1 MADITYKILPPH
13 ISTKEQQGDLLS
25 KLNDL
30 IDKYYA
36 YHDIVPVNDWD
47 TNDPTKYLSA
57 NMGRVLKEYVDSM
70 KDLPENQGNPGL
82 KGPQGDPGPKGPKGP
97 TGDMG
102 PKGPRG
108 DTGAAGKDG
117 KDGPDGKPGQ
127 NGSPGSS
134 GSYTYPSGMFV
145 GTLFGAGQRL
155 NIIFKHDSSS
165 VPTNSFFT
173 RSLGSRNQS
182 GMIGCQITS
191 SGSACTYAIYSVSTS
206 GSNIDMYAWQSPW
219 SPSTG
224 SGGVALISLGN

>member
-1 MADITYKILPPH
+1 MGGSITVADTTYKILPPH

-102 PKGPRG
+102 PKGP
-108 DTGAAGKDG
+108 
-117 KDGPDGKPGQ
+117 DGKPGQ

-145 GTLFGAGQRL
+145 GTLFDTGQSL

-165 VPTNSFFT
+165 VPANSFFT

-191 SGSACTYAIYSVSTS
+191 SGNACTYAIYPVSTS
-206 GSNIDMYAWQSPW
+206 GSNIDMYAWKSPW
-219 SPSTG
+219 GPSSG
-224 SGGVALISLGN
+224 SGGEALISLGN